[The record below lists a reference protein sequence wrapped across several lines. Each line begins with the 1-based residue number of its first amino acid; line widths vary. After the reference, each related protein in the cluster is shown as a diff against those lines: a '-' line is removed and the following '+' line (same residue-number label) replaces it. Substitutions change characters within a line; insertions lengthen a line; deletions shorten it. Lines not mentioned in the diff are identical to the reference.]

1 MCAKL
6 FFFRGRRQWP
16 QAISDRFPC
25 FCYSATVLPTPH
37 TLDGVG
43 GSEMACGHCRRPRKK
58 KQLGTPLS
66 SPCGIPR
73 RFSYVPPENLAP
85 QLSSPWLHPARFSC
99 VLVSAP
105 LPDDGFSPLPRQPVL
120 SISLTFTP
128 INSQVCVLGSP
139 SGPFRQRHHHHRLSP
154 RPRRLVFFITFTLHQ

>member
-1 MCAKL
+1 MGQLTVLLPSPPPPCWFNSIVFHASVTVLL
-6 FFFRGRRQWP
+6 FFLDPHARRGRRIRDGLRP
-16 QAISDRFPC
+16 LP
-25 FCYSATVLPTPH
+25 PTP
-37 TLDGVG
+37 
-43 GSEMACGHCRRPRKK
+43 KK
-58 KQLGTPLS
+58 EQLATQLS

-73 RFSYVPPENLAP
+73 RFSFVPPENLAT

-128 INSQVCVLGSP
+128 LNPQVCVLGSL
-139 SGPFRQRHHHHRLSP
+139 SGPFRQRHHHHGRSP
-154 RPRRLVFFITFTLHQ
+154 RPRRLVFATSFILHQ